1 LEAQHTPVLVAET
14 IDWLAIK
21 PDGLYVDAT
30 VGLGGHSLE
39 IARRLGPGG
48 RLVGLDRILL
58 AEDAVRAQSTES
70 CFAQPAA

>member
-1 LEAQHTPVLVAET
+1 VNASTRVAE
-14 IDWLAIK
+14 IL
-21 PDGLYVDAT
+21 
-30 VGLGGHSLE
+30 
-39 IARRLGPGG
+39 